1 MKKHFTEIIIGI
13 SLLVLSLVFAYLG
26 VKFSNLWLLIIG
38 LSLSLAGAMIGIRG
52 LLQLLSGVS
61 R

>member
-1 MKKHFTEIIIGI
+1 MKKYFTEIIIGI

-52 LLQLLSGVS
+52 LLQLLSGIS